1 MQHFAERH
9 ELDLRIDVLLVD
21 LKEEDKGLI
30 TGEEQ
35 GGGRRGWVGGALPSY
50 KTLKLTSSVKRSSP
64 SS

>member
-35 GGGRRGWVGGALPSY
+35 GGGRLGG
-50 KTLKLTSSVKRSSP
+50 RSP
-64 SS
+64 PLLQDLAIR